1 VMALLKSERLRKQ
14 LSLLDVYLVS
24 TGAMFSSGF
33 FLLPG
38 LATDWT
44 GPSVVLAY
52 AISGLL
58 IMPAMLSQAELA
70 TAMPRAGGAYY
81 YLDRTL
87 GPLVGTMGGFG
98 AWFALMLKSAFALIG
113 IGTYLALFFDI
124 PFKPIAIAFAVIF
137 SILNILGAKESTG
150 LLRWLVFGL
159 LTILALF
166 VVDGLVNVASNGIA
180 ETGRTQFTPFLEH
193 GVDGL
198 IGTVGLVF
206 VSYVGLTQV
215 ASLAEEVKNPDRNIP
230 LGMALSLVSVASIYV
245 IGVAIMVAILGS
257 EALGQPSLTPVADT
271 AEEMFHWLPPRVG
284 EFLLVGAAVAA
295 FASMSNTGILA
306 ASRYPLAMA
315 RDHLIPKQLAQLGRF
330 RTPVWS
336 IILTCSLLVLFLL
349 ILDIRG
355 VAELA
360 SALQLT
366 LFGLLNIAVIVMRES
381 HIESYD
387 PGFRSPLYPW
397 VQLVGIVAPLILV
410 AEMGWLPS
418 LFTMGVF
425 AASVGWY
432 TYFARGT
439 LARDGAIYHVFE
451 RLGRRRF
458 SGLDR
463 ELRDIMK
470 EKGARAADP
479 FDEVV
484 ARAFVIDQQS
494 HADLDTTIREAARL
508 LQLRVPADTSQLI
521 EGFSRGIM
529 GGATPVSH
537 GAALLHM
544 RLPDFDSSELVLVR
558 CGGGLRVE
566 AVDSEMARQSAENP
580 IRALFFLVSG
590 EGDAG
595 RHLRILAQL
604 AGRIEDDDFMEEW
617 MSDRHEQEL
626 KETLLRDDRF
636 LSLHLRSGTSSEPLI
651 GKALNELRLPEGSL
665 VALIRRYG
673 ETLVPRGRTIL
684 REGDRL
690 TIIGAPPGLREI
702 EATYGGA
709 HDTREYPVAAS
720 EPPRAKG
727 G

>member
-1 VMALLKSERLRKQ
+1 MSLLKSERLSKQ
-14 LSLLDVYLVS
+14 LSLLDVYVVS

-38 LATDWT
+38 IAAAET

-58 IMPAMLSQAELA
+58 ILPAMLSQAELA

-87 GPLVGTMGGFG
+87 GPLVGTVGGFG
-98 AWFALMLKSAFALIG
+98 AWFALMLKTAFALIG

-124 PFKPIAIAFAVIF
+124 PFTPIAVTFAVIF
-137 SILNILGAKESTG
+137 GILNILGARESTV

-159 LTILALF
+159 LTILAVF
-166 VVDGLVNVASNGIA
+166 VVDGLANVASHGIA
-180 ETGRTQFTPFLEH
+180 ETHQTRFTPFFEH
-193 GVDGL
+193 GMDGL
-198 IGTVGLVF
+198 LGTIGLVF
-206 VSYVGLTQV
+206 VSYVGLTKV
-215 ASLAEEVKNPDRNIP
+215 AALAEEVKDPERNIP
-230 LGMALSLVSVASIYV
+230 LGMTLSLLSVTAIYV
-245 IGVAIMVAILGS
+245 VGVGIMVAILGS
-257 EALGQPSLTPVADT
+257 EALGRPSLTPVADV
-271 AEEMFHWLPPRVG
+271 AREMFHWLPPRVG
-284 EFLLVGAAVAA
+284 EFLLVGAAIAA
-295 FASMSNTGILA
+295 FASMSNAGILA

-315 RDHLIPKQLAQLGRF
+315 RDHLIPKPIAGLGRF

-336 IILTCSLLVLFLL
+336 VGLTCSVLILFLL
-349 ILDIRG
+349 ILDVRA

-381 HIESYD
+381 RIESYD
-387 PGFRSPLYPW
+387 PGFRSPFYPW

-432 TYFARGT
+432 NYYARGT
-439 LARDGAIYHVFE
+439 LTRDGAIYHVFE

-458 SGLDR
+458 AGLDR

-484 ARAFVIDQQS
+484 ARAFAIDLPT
-494 HADLDTTIREAARL
+494 HADMEEIVTRAARL
-508 LQLRVPADTSQLI
+508 LQRRVPAELSELVQ
-521 EGFSRGIM
+521 GFSRDIK

-544 RLPDFDSSELVLVR
+544 RVRDLDSSELVIVR
-558 CGGGLRVE
+558 CGADLRVE
-566 AVDSEMARQSAENP
+566 AGDSEFARQAAEHQ
-580 IRALFFLVSG
+580 IRAVFFLVSG

-604 AGRIEDDDFMEEW
+604 AGRVEDDNFMDEW
-617 MSDRHEQEL
+617 IADRDEQEL

-636 LSLHLRSGTSSEPLI
+636 LSLHLLSDTKSEPLI

-673 ETLVPRGRTIL
+673 ETLVPRGRTVL

-690 TIIGAPPGLREI
+690 TIIGAPAGLREV
-702 EATYGGA
+702 EAKYGGA
-709 HDTREYPVAAS
+709 HDTREYPAVTDDA
-720 EPPRAKG
+720 P
-727 G
+727 